1 MAATERSRAEKVAWV
16 WQLHA
21 VERQTIREI
30 AAATGLSVGSVHNYL
45 KEARAAEVHVQLL
58 DVAEQRDLMAVQLDA
73 INAALFAEYQQGTKM
88 SQIAPILL
96 QIMTR
101 RARLLGL
108 DAPTRVAV
116 EDDGSSQSPV
126 DPEVLAAV
134 REVQRQNLVDRREL
148 GAPVRGEV
156 AS

>member
-30 AAATGLSVGSVHNYL
+30 AAVTGLSVGSVHNYL

-116 EDDGSSQSPV
+116 ENDGAESPV